1 MIIANQRGP
10 ASIFT
15 APDAPFS
22 LNLHPT
28 FPELKFQNIFPSKG
42 GESVEG
48 KLLGRRN
55 LLAGAALAALGFP
68 ALGRTQDGR
77 LFGIDLPDQLTRL
90 LPADVARY
98 ARIAEAVVALESSAD
113 RRGLPPSPLTF
124 DGGLPLTDLAGSLY
138 RAVLPRLV
146 ALIDRS
152 ESVDPRFADQAGA
165 LLAELHA
172 SEYVIG
178 EALAAQPQGFA
189 AGPLGAV
196 PHLDDGPLTLPPG
209 GRAVPDDDDA
219 RDDPAPYI
227 FTPPSAEPP
236 PPAAPAPVPPP
247 APPKPAPPPPLSRAR
262 DYASLAPEYRRM
274 WDSLVPRADYAD
286 SIGWHLT
293 MLRNA
298 RSRYE
303 GVGAEV
309 GVPWHFIGVIHA
321 LEASF
326 NFRAHLHN
334 GDHPLTQRTR
344 QVPAGRPAT
353 WLPPTDWESSA
364 KDALRLL
371 GFTGK
376 SDWSLERTLYRLEAY
391 NGFGYRRQGV
401 PTPYLWSFSEHYAA
415 GKFVA
420 DGRFNAKARSQQ
432 CGAAVM
438 LKLLAD
444 AGEIVLAPA
453 S

>member
-1 MIIANQRGP
+1 MGQK
-10 ASIFT
+10 T
-15 APDAPFS
+15 FS
-22 LNLHPT
+22 RR
-28 FPELKFQNIFPSKG
+28 ELLVS
-42 GESVEG
+42 
-48 KLLGRRN
+48 
-55 LLAGAALAALGFP
+55 AALVGVAWPAMAA
-68 ALGRTQDGR
+68 ARETR
-77 LFGIDLPDQLTRL
+77 LFGLTLPEQLTDL
-90 LPADVARY
+90 LPADAVGY
-98 ARIAEAVVALESSAD
+98 ARIAEGLVALESDAD
-113 RRGLPPSPLTF
+113 RRGLPPTPLKF

-138 RAVLPRLV
+138 RTALPRLV

-152 ESVDPRFADQAGA
+152 EAVDPPFADRAGS
-165 LLAELHA
+165 LLARLHA
-172 SEYVIG
+172 SQFIIG
-178 EALAAQPQGFA
+178 DAIAASPSGFA
-189 AGPLGAV
+189 GRPLGAV
-196 PHLDDGPLTLPPG
+196 GHLEDGPLTIPPG
-209 GRAVPDDDDA
+209 SRAVPPTADPADYAPPPVGPVPCVFNPEDTVA
-219 RDDPAPYI
+219 DPAPV
-227 FTPPSAEPP
+227 TPA
-236 PPAAPAPVPPP
+236 VP
-247 APPKPAPPPPLSRAR
+247 APPPEPATSPPGPKAPPPPLSRAR

-274 WDSLVPRADYAD
+274 WDELAMRDAYAD

-298 RSRYE
+298 RPRYE
-303 GVGAEV
+303 RVGDKV

-334 GDHPLTQRTR
+334 GDHPLSQRTR

-353 WLPPTDWESSA
+353 WLPPDDWESSA

-391 NGFGYRRQGV
+391 NGFGYRRIGV
-401 PTPYLWSFSEHYAA
+401 PTPYLWSFSNQYEA

-420 DGRFNAKARSQQ
+420 DGKFNAKYRSQQ

-444 AGEIVLAPA
+444 AGDIMLDAA